1 MKKEMSR
8 FTAAMAAIGAAA
20 IMAFPAFAAAPAAA
34 HAAAPVTEEQA
45 KAIAL
50 EKAGFTEDQ
59 VKSMKV
65 DKDYDDG
72 RLEYEVEFYVN
83 NVEYDC
89 DVDMKTGEITDF
101 DVDLGYFGI

>member
-20 IMAFPAFAAAPAAA
+20 IMAFPAFAAAPAAT
-34 HAAAPVTEEQA
+34 PVTEEQA